1 MWENQKSVVVNFQS
15 LERYTKESCRYLQNL
30 LHQASVEL
38 YEANFLPFFEKKFA
52 TYYFAKGFF
61 SAVILENKK
70 AHKAVEG
77 MATELHFVQEL
88 LLFSIE

>member
-38 YEANFLPFFEKKFA
+38 YEANFLPFFEKKSLLH
-52 TYYFAKGFF
+52 TT
-61 SAVILENKK
+61 LLK
-70 AHKAVEG
+70 ASS
-77 MATELHFVQEL
+77 L
-88 LLFSIE
+88 LSF

>member
-1 MWENQKSVVVNFQS
+1 MRPTSF
-15 LERYTKESCRYLQNL
+15 R
-30 LHQASVEL
+30 
-38 YEANFLPFFEKKFA
+38 FLKKKFA

-70 AHKAVEG
+70 AHKAVGG

-88 LLFSIE
+88 LLFSIEWY